1 MSNSMLR
8 AAVLVVSE
16 TASKDNAT
24 DKCIPTLK
32 EVFENLGNGQ
42 WEVAATEIVPDSVI
56 DIQKAIQ
63 AWADCEDPINLIIT
77 SGGTG
82 FAVKD
87 VTPEVLTLYILGQE
101 INSLIAPPG
110 SFSPYRSSGSWTC
123 VSPQQQGTNWIYLT
137 KNQPW
142 NACFLS
148 RGHTMLVSKL
158 T

>member
-1 MSNSMLR
+1 MSTSILR

-16 TASKDNAT
+16 TASKDKAT
-24 DKCIPTLK
+24 DKCIPILK
-32 EVFENLGNGQ
+32 DVFENVGNGQ

-87 VTPEVLTLYILGQE
+87 VTPEVPTLYVLSQE

-110 SFSPYRSSGSWTC
+110 SIPPHRSSSSWTC
-123 VSPQQQGTNWIYLT
+123 VSLQQ
-137 KNQPW
+137 
-142 NACFLS
+142 
-148 RGHTMLVSKL
+148 
-158 T
+158 